1 MQRSIRCNLPHF
13 HLHRQWQEQRIC
25 LQNWTSV
32 TDKIDKALNSHSKNQ
47 GPGYCGRWEV
57 DVQTTPTRLLI
68 GLLWWSC
75 SWGELTG
82 GRCILMEG
90 IHHLLSRRQDQSSE
104 RQNEGKASLSFFHYF
119 KQAATPTFNHSVCSM
134 YRISMVKVGYRKLR
148 KSDTHRGWIFF
159 SFLWL
164 RCRSGVVILFA
175 IFPAKAEIP
184 LGKDSPN
191 TNKQFSD
198 TE

>member
-1 MQRSIRCNLPHF
+1 
-13 HLHRQWQEQRIC
+13 
-25 LQNWTSV
+25 
-32 TDKIDKALNSHSKNQ
+32 
-47 GPGYCGRWEV
+47 
-57 DVQTTPTRLLI
+57 
-68 GLLWWSC
+68 
-75 SWGELTG
+75 
-82 GRCILMEG
+82 
-90 IHHLLSRRQDQSSE
+90 
-104 RQNEGKASLSFFHYF
+104 
-119 KQAATPTFNHSVCSM
+119 M